1 MAIKQPTN
9 VAAVYMLLKT
19 FRNER
24 KSFFLQ
30 LTAYLN
36 DETYQEIIWKAIFP
50 PQLAW
55 PQLNHWIVYFS
66 TDSFVLWPHMKPPKT
81 PANTIP
87 YLPSDPLGHGLSTVS
102 PRWVGGHWTPRVTR
116 PSHMGVRGPCG
127 RRGGLTVTG
136 TVAVMGRPAGA
147 LFIAPTGWK
156 VTDGTEVGLKPMDTV
171 VESALGGVVERR
183 GVERGSERR

>member
-1 MAIKQPTN
+1 MAIYFTVIIP
-9 VAAVYMLLKT
+9 
-19 FRNER
+19 
-24 KSFFLQ
+24 LQ

-36 DETYQEIIWKAIFP
+36 EETYQEIVWKAIFP
-50 PQLAW
+50 THSWLKHT
-55 PQLNHWIVYFS
+55 HWIVYFI
-66 TDSFVLWPHMKPPKT
+66 TDSFVLWPHTWPPET
-81 PANTIP
+81 PVNTSP
-87 YLPSDPLGHGLSTVS
+87 YWPSDPLGHGLSTAS

-116 PSHMGVRGPCG
+116 PSHTGVRGPCG

-156 VTDGTEVGLKPMDTV
+156 VTDGTEVGLKLMDTV

-183 GVERGSERR
+183 GIERGSERR